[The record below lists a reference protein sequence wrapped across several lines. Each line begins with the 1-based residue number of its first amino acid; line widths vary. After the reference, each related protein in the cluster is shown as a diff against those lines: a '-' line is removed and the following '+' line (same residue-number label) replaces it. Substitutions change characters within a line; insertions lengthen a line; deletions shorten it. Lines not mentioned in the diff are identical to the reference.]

1 MAYLSAVSNLTK
13 KFISAIII
21 LSEGKSKEETEETW
35 TLMSNPPIELG
46 RNVSFYF
53 LKEEFFMKKTLVS
66 ALTTALVV
74 GAAST
79 TFAAANPFSDVPAD
93 HWAYD
98 AVSQLAADGV
108 IEGYGDTTFRG
119 NQNITRYE
127 MAQMIAKAMAKTDVS
142 AADKALIDKLA
153 AEFSDELNNL
163 GVRVSNLE
171 RNADNVKWNGKA
183 EYTYYSH
190 RDKDANTK
198 TNDDQLLFRLEPS
211 AEVNS
216 HWHVNARL
224 DASTDLSKDNK
235 DDNTDP
241 LLRHGSDS
249 IQDTDVTLK
258 RVWAQGNY
266 GNFQVKLGKF
276 AQIDDDSIFDTS
288 FSGAE
293 VKFGN
298 KVTFTAGA
306 GRQNMDNDSDFSG
319 NFGFVKNDNV
329 VSKDTTANYQYAG
342 LGYADGK
349 FVGGVDYHHLNADSF
364 DYVVDRNATKG
375 NVEDNANI
383 WLVKAAYQ
391 FDKTNGLNGFYANNT
406 SADDFDKAWSA
417 QYSYKGAE
425 AENKGTWGAWAAY
438 RYLGDNTALFSTF
451 DALKAG
457 QKGWEV
463 GANYA
468 PFKNIVATLRYGNG
482 KELWS
487 DDKIEN
493 LFGRVEVF
501 F

>member
-1 MAYLSAVSNLTK
+1 
-13 KFISAIII
+13 
-21 LSEGKSKEETEETW
+21 
-35 TLMSNPPIELG
+35 
-46 RNVSFYF
+46 
-53 LKEEFFMKKTLVS
+53 MKKTLVS

-127 MAQMIAKAMAKTDVS
+127 MAQMIAKAMAKSDVS

-171 RNADNVKWNGKA
+171 RNADMVKWNGKA

-190 RDKDANTK
+190 RDKDANKK

-224 DASTDLSKDNK
+224 DASTDLAKDNK
-235 DDNTDP
+235 DDNADAS
-241 LLRHGSDS
+241 LRHGSDS

-276 AQIDDDSIFDTS
+276 AQIDNDSIFDTS

-293 VKFGN
+293 VQFGN

-306 GRQNMDNDSDFSG
+306 GRQNMDADSDFTQK
-319 NFGFVKNDNV
+319 FGHNED
-329 VSKDTTANYQYAG
+329 TANYQYAG

-364 DYVVDRNATKG
+364 QYAKEDGTKQA
-375 NVEDNANI
+375 NEDNANI
-383 WLVKAAYQ
+383 WLAKAAYR
-391 FDKTNGLNGFYANNT
+391 FDKTNALNGFYANNT
-406 SADDFDKAWSA
+406 SADELDKAWSA

-425 AENKGTWGAWAAY
+425 AQNKGTWGAWAAY
-438 RYLGDNTALFSTF
+438 RYLGDNTDLFSTF
-451 DALKAG
+451 DAILAG

-463 GANYA
+463 GTNYA
-468 PFKNIVATLRYGNG
+468 PFKNVVATLRYGHG
-482 KELWS
+482 KNIAT
-487 DDKIEN
+487 DHDIEN
-493 LFGRVEVF
+493 LFGRIEMF

>member
-1 MAYLSAVSNLTK
+1 
-13 KFISAIII
+13 
-21 LSEGKSKEETEETW
+21 
-35 TLMSNPPIELG
+35 
-46 RNVSFYF
+46 
-53 LKEEFFMKKTLVS
+53 MKKTLVS

-171 RNADNVKWNGKA
+171 RNADMVKWNGKA
-183 EYTYYSH
+183 EYTYKSL
-190 RDKDANTK
+190 RDKDAGKDGVDASKRKN
-198 TNDDQLLFRLEPS
+198 NSDHLLFRLEPS

-216 HWHVNARL
+216 NWHVNARL
-224 DASTDLSKDNK
+224 DASTEMDSDASSKNADGTS
-235 DDNTDP
+235 TDED
-241 LLRHGSDS
+241 HVD
-249 IQDTDVTLK
+249 LK
-258 RVWAQGNY
+258 RIWAQGNY

-276 AQIDDDSIFDTS
+276 AQIDDDSIFDTT

-306 GRQNMDNDSDFSG
+306 GRQNMDEDSDF
-319 NFGFVKNDNV
+319 NKEFGFVKKDGAL
-329 VSKDTTANYQYAG
+329 KDDTTANYQYAG

-364 DYVVDRNATKG
+364 NYAVDKGAKANAKA

-383 WLVKAAYQ
+383 WLAKAAYQ
-391 FDKTNGLNGFYANNT
+391 FDKTNALNGFYANNT
-406 SADDFDKAWSA
+406 SADDFDNAWSA

-425 AENKGTWGAWAAY
+425 QENKGTWGAWAAY
-438 RYLGDNTALFSTF
+438 RYLGQNTALFSTF
-451 DALKAG
+451 DAILAG

-468 PFKNIVATLRYGNG
+468 PFKNVVATLRYGNG
-482 KELWS
+482 KDLLN
-487 DDKIEN
+487 DHDIEN

>member
-1 MAYLSAVSNLTK
+1 
-13 KFISAIII
+13 
-21 LSEGKSKEETEETW
+21 
-35 TLMSNPPIELG
+35 
-46 RNVSFYF
+46 
-53 LKEEFFMKKTLVS
+53 MKKTLVS

-171 RNADNVKWNGKA
+171 RNADMVKWNGKA

-224 DASTDLSKDNK
+224 DASTDLAKDSDDVDSKHGK
-235 DDNTDP
+235 D
-241 LLRHGSDS
+241 SY
-249 IQDTDVTLK
+249 QDTDVTLK

-276 AQIDDDSIFDTS
+276 AQIDDDSIFDTT

-306 GRQNMDNDSDFSG
+306 GRQNLDKDSDL
-319 NFGFVKNDNV
+319 NDKV
-329 VSKDTTANYQYAG
+329 TLTGTDKTANYQYAG

-349 FVGGVDYHHLNADSF
+349 FVGGVDYHHLN
-364 DYVVDRNATKG
+364 VDNFNYDVKG
-375 NVEDNANI
+375 SNKANVEDNANI
-383 WLVKAAYQ
+383 WLAKAAYQ

-417 QYSYKGAE
+417 EYDYKGAQ

-438 RYLGDNTALFSTF
+438 RYLGQNTALFSTF
-451 DALKAG
+451 DVILAG

-482 KELWS
+482 KDLRT
-487 DDKIEN
+487 DNDIEN

>member
-1 MAYLSAVSNLTK
+1 
-13 KFISAIII
+13 
-21 LSEGKSKEETEETW
+21 
-35 TLMSNPPIELG
+35 
-46 RNVSFYF
+46 
-53 LKEEFFMKKTLVS
+53 MKKTLVS

-127 MAQMIAKAMAKTDVS
+127 MAQMIAKAMAKSDVS

-171 RNADNVKWNGKA
+171 RNADMVKWNGKA

-190 RDKDANTK
+190 RDKDANKK

-224 DASTDLSKDNK
+224 DASTDLAKDNK
-235 DDNTDP
+235 DDNADAS
-241 LLRHGSDS
+241 LRHGSDS

-276 AQIDDDSIFDTS
+276 AQIDNDSIFDTS

-293 VKFGN
+293 VQFGN

-306 GRQNMDNDSDFSG
+306 GRQNMDADSDFTQK
-319 NFGFVKNDNV
+319 FGHNED
-329 VSKDTTANYQYAG
+329 TANYQYAG

-364 DYVVDRNATKG
+364 QYAKEDGTKQA
-375 NVEDNANI
+375 NEDNANI
-383 WLVKAAYQ
+383 WLAKAAYR
-391 FDKTNGLNGFYANNT
+391 FDKTNALNGFYANNT
-406 SADDFDKAWSA
+406 SADELDKAWSA

-425 AENKGTWGAWAAY
+425 AQNKGTWGAWAAY
-438 RYLGDNTALFSTF
+438 RYLGDNTDLFSTF
-451 DALKAG
+451 DAILAG

-463 GANYA
+463 GTNYTL
-468 PFKNIVATLRYGNG
+468 FKNTVASVKYFNG
-482 KELWS
+482 EN
-487 DDKIEN
+487 IEN
-493 LFGRVEVF
+493 LFGRVEMF